1 MAHRIRQIGWDFSK
15 FVYVNNRSSS
25 DYKLPQVGLLGCSH
39 DSCAYLVGSVSIQIV
54 EGNPHL
60 RSLLGWH
67 LQQGGFGVV
76 QSPDLHHAREL
87 FQSRQPNLVILD
99 SELPDGDGIEFCRWV
114 QQQQQALILILSAR
128 TSEADIVTGLRA
140 GADDYLTKPFG
151 MQEFLARVEALTR
164 RCRTPIAPAILDYG
178 DLKIDLIQRRVR
190 LKEETVELT
199 PQEFSLLY
207 VLAQAGGTPLSR
219 SELLQRAWPDA
230 IDNHRTVD
238 THVLSLRKKIE
249 TDPRQPNLIQTVR
262 NVGYRL
268 NAELANINDS
278 LSRRPANSSKH
289 ASPRSFSRLA
299 EGH

>member
-1 MAHRIRQIGWDFSK
+1 
-15 FVYVNNRSSS
+15 
-25 DYKLPQVGLLGCSH
+25 
-39 DSCAYLVGSVSIQIV
+39 VGSVCIQIV

-67 LQQGGFGVV
+67 LQQVGYWVH
-76 QSPDLHHAREL
+76 QSADLHQAREV
-87 FQSRQPNLVILD
+87 FQHRQPNLVILD

-114 QQQQQALILILSAR
+114 QQQQQALILMLSAR
-128 TSEADIVTGLRA
+128 NTEADIVAGLRA

-164 RCRTPIAPAILDYG
+164 RYRATIAPAVLDYG

-190 LKEETVELT
+190 LKEELIELT

-207 VLAQAGGTPLSR
+207 VLAQASGLPLTR

-249 TDPRQPNLIQTVR
+249 VDPRQPNLIQTVR
-262 NVGYRL
+262 NVGYRF
-268 NAELANINDS
+268 NIEIANVRQPPASTISPNHKKTPARS
-278 LSRRPANSSKH
+278 LSRV
-289 ASPRSFSRLA
+289 A